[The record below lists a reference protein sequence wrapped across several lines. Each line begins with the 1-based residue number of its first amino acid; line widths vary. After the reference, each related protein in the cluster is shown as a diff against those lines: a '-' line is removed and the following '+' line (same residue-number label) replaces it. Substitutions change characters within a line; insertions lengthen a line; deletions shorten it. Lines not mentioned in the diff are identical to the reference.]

1 MSELP
6 KVTRMNRSSN
16 WEWLC
21 TGGDYK
27 VADDGVV
34 VSYWD
39 YKCLEE
45 ETARLKAE
53 NDKLKQFAKI
63 LYHDS
68 EVWIPKE
75 ARIAIGIESPVSPKR
90 PAGGSGEAGGMDG
103 QTDQSKRL

>member
-21 TGGDYK
+21 TGADFK

-39 YKCLEE
+39 YKRLEE
-45 ETARLKAE
+45 ENARLKE
-53 NDKLKQFAKI
+53 VAKI

-68 EVWIPKE
+68 EIWIPKD
-75 ARIAIGIESPVSPKR
+75 ARIAIGIESPTSPKR
-90 PAGGSGEAGGMDG
+90 PAGGSGNSGGMDG